1 MVGTEKEEKMRSL
14 VGGIIEEEHTH
25 THTDIDRNFLI

>member
-14 VGGIIEEEHTH
+14 VGGIIEEERTH
-25 THTDIDRNFLI
+25 THRHR